1 MADMFDSPAS
11 GAKITDFDGSL
22 LLLKPTEHREGIVTS
37 FGPADAVVTEVAVL
51 DGKNAGE
58 KHSGV
63 LIFQKALQGQLRPKI
78 GTGRMILGRLGRGA
92 AKVGQSA
99 PWVLLDPTEADKAA
113 ARAHLENAAKAEAE
127 PPF

>member
-1 MADMFDSPAS
+1 VADQFDSPAS

-22 LLLKPTEHREGIVTS
+22 LLLSPTEHREGIVTS

-63 LIFQKALQGQLRPKI
+63 LIFQKALMGQLRPKV
-78 GTGRMILGRLGRGA
+78 GTGRMVLGRLGRGV
-92 AKVGQSA
+92 AKAGQSA
-99 PWVLLDPTEADKAA
+99 PWVLLDPNDTDKDAARKYLAA
-113 ARAHLENAAKAEAE
+113 AAAAQDN